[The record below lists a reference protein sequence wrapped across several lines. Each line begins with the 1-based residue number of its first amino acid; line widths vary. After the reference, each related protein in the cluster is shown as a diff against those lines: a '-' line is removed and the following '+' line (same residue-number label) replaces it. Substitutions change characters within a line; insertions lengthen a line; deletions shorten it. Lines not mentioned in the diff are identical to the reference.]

1 MSGSIDLAK
10 DVCIGVDVG
19 GTFTDAVLTDGVGIW
34 RAKSQTTPGDVGRGV
49 LAAVELA
56 ATRAGS
62 DSESVLPAVQR
73 FGLGTTAVTNVL
85 ASRVGRRVGLITT
98 AGFEGLVSFARG
110 RRIHD
115 EEGWLT
121 RPPEIVSP
129 RCIVGVDERMDR
141 DGNVVRPLD
150 LVPGHSR
157 RVAYQLSI

>member
-1 MSGSIDLAK
+1 RWRDHRRAIRATHPLRSRHGDRLRAGRDSTNMSGSIDLAK

-85 ASRVGRRVGLITT
+85 ASRVGR
-98 AGFEGLVSFARG
+98 
-110 RRIHD
+110 
-115 EEGWLT
+115 
-121 RPPEIVSP
+121 
-129 RCIVGVDERMDR
+129 
-141 DGNVVRPLD
+141 
-150 LVPGHSR
+150 
-157 RVAYQLSI
+157 